1 MDDQVK
7 MAFEFAS
14 DLSKQLIT
22 LSTGIIALTI
32 TFAKD
37 ILGPTSKSGS
47 RLLLF
52 SWIGYL
58 LSIVFG
64 IWCLM
69 ALTGSL
75 APMAMPDA
83 KQGLRIDFNARLP
96 SACQILT
103 FIVSTALAVAFG
115 ASYLRK
121 SK

>member
-37 ILGPTSKSGS
+37 ILGPAKKPANF
-47 RLLLF
+47 LLLI
-52 SWIGYL
+52 SWICYL

-69 ALTGSL
+69 ALTGTL
-75 APMAMPDA
+75 APIDSGDG
-83 KQGLRIDFNARLP
+83 KQALELGFNVRLP
-96 SACQILT
+96 SSLQIIT
-103 FIVSTALAVAFG
+103 FIVATSLVVVFG
-115 ASYLRK
+115 GTYLRK